1 MLKRVIAVITAT
13 IGIGASFGTSGTAV
27 AALGP
32 CDVSIDAPADLNAQF
47 RKARKG
53 AVICLHG
60 TFRVNAP
67 LVPRDRQVIRG
78 PATIVAA
85 GGVED
90 GFFLRDAHHVTI
102 AGLDISGFTSRG
114 VRCGPS
120 TRLLRSALH
129 HNRQNGVGCQLDNRS
144 GSHIV
149 IASNRVYANGDDSI
163 EGHTAGG
170 MKFVRT
176 GAPGDRAGTAVTV
189 RRNKVWANVGNG
201 IWFDINSAGDLIA
214 RNEIWDNTRNGI
226 RYEISAG
233 PAIIRRNVVYRN
245 QWYGVWITSSAKVV
259 VRENVVVRNGRGDIV
274 VVSDERARLRFPDLG
289 GSHDGYAI
297 RNILIERNT
306 VARHLVGCDLENVSC

>member
-13 IGIGASFGTSGTAV
+13 AGIGASFGVPGTAV
-27 AALGP
+27 AALGS
-32 CDVSIDAPADLNAQF
+32 CDVRIDAPADLNAQF

-53 AVICLHG
+53 AVICLRG
-60 TFRVNAP
+60 TFRINAP

-78 PATIVAA
+78 PAAIVNG

-90 GFFLRDAHHVTI
+90 GFFLRDAHDVTI

-120 TRLLRSALH
+120 MRLLRSTLH

-144 GSHIV
+144 ASHIV
-149 IASNRVYANGDDSI
+149 IAANRVYANGDDSI

-189 RRNKVWANVGNG
+189 RGNKVWGNVGNG

-259 VRENVVVRNGRGDIV
+259 VRDNVVVRNGKGDIV

-289 GSHDGYAI
+289 GSHDGYVT
-297 RNILIERNT
+297 RNIRIERNT
-306 VARHLVGCDLENVSC
+306 VARKLVGCTLENVTC